1 MCRPMRLGKGGFGI
15 ATRDD
20 RGNWVDAVDMNTGGT
35 KKFVSGPW
43 NAGYGLG
50 TYGVDPETRTA
61 WAVLNRTGDFAVART
76 LEPTGGER

>member
-35 KKFVSGPW
+35 KKSVSGPW

-76 LEPTGGER
+76 LEPTGGKR